1 MSNGTQ
7 KKDVAHCGHWHRVH
21 VPVWT
26 CSSSD
31 VMLRCSRRRWCLH
44 TCYDCASL
52 APAAVFLIP
61 RLLKARENCLL
72 VQIIV
77 TFSSLPLRLCLS
89 IHVFMAHAAV
99 NMDSF
104 FTAVPLPGGC
114 LSRLHIYTL
123 LAATVFVVV
132 AALSLLPQQE
142 PRFLPPLPV
151 PSFALLFTL

>member
-1 MSNGTQ
+1 MACCA
-7 KKDVAHCGHWHRVH
+7 V
-21 VPVWT
+21 
-26 CSSSD
+26 
-31 VMLRCSRRRWCLH
+31 VMCDAAGVCILV
-44 TCYDCASL
+44 TTVASL

-72 VQIIV
+72 VQTIV

-99 NMDSF
+99 NIDSF
-104 FTAVPLPGGC
+104 STAVPLPGGC

-123 LAATVFVVV
+123 LAATIFVVV

>member
-1 MSNGTQ
+1 MACCA
-7 KKDVAHCGHWHRVH
+7 V
-21 VPVWT
+21 
-26 CSSSD
+26 
-31 VMLRCSRRRWCLH
+31 VMCDAAGVCILV
-44 TCYDCASL
+44 TTVASL
-52 APAAVFLIP
+52 APAAVFLIS
-61 RLLKARENCLL
+61 RLLKAKENCLL
-72 VQIIV
+72 VQTIV

-99 NMDSF
+99 NMASF

-114 LSRLHIYTL
+114 LSRLHIDTL

>member
-1 MSNGTQ
+1 
-7 KKDVAHCGHWHRVH
+7 
-21 VPVWT
+21 
-26 CSSSD
+26 
-31 VMLRCSRRRWCLH
+31 MLRCSRRRWCLH
-44 TCYDCASL
+44 TTAASL
-52 APAAVFLIP
+52 APAAVFLIS
-61 RLLKARENCLL
+61 RLLKAREILLL
-72 VQIIV
+72 VQTIV

-99 NMDSF
+99 NMASF
-104 FTAVPLPGGC
+104 STAVPLPGGC

-123 LAATVFVVV
+123 LASTIFVV

>member
-1 MSNGTQ
+1 MAHRKRTWRTAGTGTEFMFL
-7 KKDVAHCGHWHRVH
+7 CGHA
-21 VPVWT
+21 VPAMS
-26 CSSSD
+26 C
-31 VMLRCSRRRWCLH
+31 
-44 TCYDCASL
+44 CAVVAAAGVCILVTAVASLL

-104 FTAVPLPGGC
+104 STAVPLPGGC
-114 LSRLHIYTL
+114 LSRLHIDTL